1 MPDLFLSTEQQLSSA
16 LQQLNKLSA
25 GSPLI
30 KQATDVII
38 RHLAGNQLSLTLA
51 QPRSGQAQTVKLAA
65 TQLQGKLVSGG
76 HYQSRILVEA
86 QNTLL
91 QFLAKQ
97 PATAELVATLS
108 PALAQTLFKLSAG
121 KVQVAPL
128 SDKPIIISAKVISAN
143 GSQLSLKIDGQDK
156 LPPLNLPLNNAR
168 QSFTPGQ
175 VLLVQLIPLAN
186 SYQVKIL
193 SPTTTDLGQIR
204 TSMPSGSEVQTSK
217 QGHVA
222 LSPPITISE
231 SQARQLT
238 QGASTQ
244 SPPLSTATGGP
255 AVNQSLLQQSALI
268 ESPALASQGNQVSVK
283 SLLQAIQTQGGNE
296 PRNLPL
302 LSTLSELKTDKLEV
316 VLKSDGRIQL
326 LSTPS
331 TVVAQLAINSSL
343 LKDLQL
349 LRLPVI
355 QQIAAANPATV
366 PISGQQASIQPSLN
380 SNAELTAGK
389 HATAQPAATVELSS
403 QASTSAERPVQATK
417 PNITPIS
424 PELKLQIEQLLRQR
438 LAIADSPSQA
448 LGRIEEA
455 LSDPLLSRETA
466 LKPLIEQLLSQ
477 TKQALPQGTNQDA
490 AQIKQLLMSPAL
502 NLSPVQLVSPA
513 ASQGLLGGLV
523 AMLQVSLA
531 SRLLRDQPSQL
542 ERIAQALEPML
553 AGGKAVPSQAQ
564 SGRAL
569 LDFFQVEQKHQ
580 LLKEI
585 GRLLASHQGS
595 KLASAEQVMQ
605 GQENIYYSLPIGSG
619 DSRKDIE
626 LLIRRDGG
634 GNKKSLQGSENNKQ
648 WHLTMKLSVGDSGE
662 LLTKAKLQDTDLKV
676 DFYASNEATRD
687 KVLNFLPLLKKRL
700 SSLGI
705 EVSHSKCQ
713 LGKIPATLQQRPYQ
727 IFETQA

>member
-25 GSPLI
+25 DSPLV
-30 KQATDVII
+30 KQATEVII
-38 RHLAGNQLSLTLA
+38 RHLAGNQLSLTQVL
-51 QPRSGQAQTVKLAA
+51 PRAGQAQTVKLPAA
-65 TQLQGKLVSGG
+65 DLQGKLVNGG
-76 HYQSRILVEA
+76 QYQSRILVEA

-97 PATAELVATLS
+97 PASAEIFTTLS
-108 PALAQTLFKLSAG
+108 PAQAQTLFKLNT
-121 KVQVAPL
+121 VAAQLAPQA
-128 SDKPIIISAKVISAN
+128 DKAVIVSAKVISVSGN
-143 GSQLSLKIDGQDK
+143 QLSLKIEGGGNQ
-156 LPPLNLPLNNAR
+156 PPLNLPLNNAP
-168 QSFTPGQ
+168 QTFKPGQ
-175 VLLVQLIPLAN
+175 QVLVQLIPVAN

-193 SPTTTDLGQIR
+193 SPTNTEIPQYRPNVPAGETQNI
-204 TSMPSGSEVQTSK
+204 K
-217 QGHVA
+217 QSVS
-222 LSPPITISE
+222 SPVINISQ
-231 SQARQLT
+231 SQARQLIQVADPQAPAQSAAT
-238 QGASTQ
+238 DRLASI
-244 SPPLSTATGGP
+244 
-255 AVNQSLLQQSALI
+255 QSLLQQSPIVERAPHPAQGVQVSIKALI
-268 ESPALASQGNQVSVK
+268 QSIQSQGS
-283 SLLQAIQTQGGNE
+283 TE
-296 PRNLPL
+296 PKNMEL
-302 LSTLSELKTDKLEV
+302 LSKLAELKTDKLDV
-316 VLKSDGRIQL
+316 VVKSDGRIQL

-331 TVVAQLAINSSL
+331 AVVAQLAINSSVV
-343 LKDLQL
+343 KDLQN

-355 QQIAAANPATV
+355 QPQGV
-366 PISGQQASIQPSLN
+366 
-380 SNAELTAGK
+380 NAELTSGK
-389 HATAQPAATVELSS
+389 PGNAMPAATVELSS
-403 QASTSAERPVQATK
+403 LASSPSPERPVQAVQT
-417 PNITPIS
+417 NSAPIS
-424 PELKLQIEQLLRQR
+424 PELKQQIEQLLRHR
-438 LAIADSPSQA
+438 LAIANSPSQA
-448 LGRIEEA
+448 LGRIEAA

-466 LKPLIEQLLSQ
+466 LKPLIEQLLNQ

-490 AQIKQLLMSPAL
+490 VQIKQLLMSPAL

-531 SRLLRDQPSQL
+531 SRFLRDQPSQL

-553 AGGKAVPSQAQ
+553 AGVKAPPSQAQ
-564 SGRAL
+564 AGRAL

-595 KLASAEQVMQ
+595 KLASAEQAMQ

-626 LLIRRDGG
+626 LLIRREGG
-634 GNKKSLQGSENNKQ
+634 GNKKGLKGSEKNKQ
-648 WHLTMKLSVGDSGE
+648 WHLTMKLSVGETGE
-662 LLTKAKLQDTDLKV
+662 LLTKAKLQDTELEV

-700 SSLGI
+700 TSLGI
-705 EVSHSKCQ
+705 EVSRSKCQ